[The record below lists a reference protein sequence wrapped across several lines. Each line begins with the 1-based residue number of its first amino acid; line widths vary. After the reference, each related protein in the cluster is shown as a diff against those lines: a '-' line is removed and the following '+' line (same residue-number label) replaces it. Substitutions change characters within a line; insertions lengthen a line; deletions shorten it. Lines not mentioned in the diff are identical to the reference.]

1 MNMTDFE
8 TLGYYE
14 PVFLHLRVN
23 TDEDI
28 FDLNE
33 VLKNKDKLNL
43 FSTFLHEYIHFLQNV
58 TTTHGLMSSIFYVD
72 FIKDINWTIL
82 HDGKSEFEVPVKITN
97 HNNIEANIKLQ
108 SIYRGD
114 SEGSELIKYD
124 CYEVEETTVTDKD
137 GNISRPK
144 KYKVKY
150 HDLKTRE
157 YKSLYFGATCIKE
170 YMAHAI
176 QSKFLPTTEHPDIPY
191 LIAELIVEKEHPDLC
206 TDKMLIVALCD
217 ASLMC
222 LHPAQMFFNTIERM
236 KQQEFVPKSITD
248 IYDFSYADL
257 TFVGQIGK
265 VTPKE
270 LFDESINLTNS
281 QFYDALQSDIFEAN
295 YLWIKHILSE
305 SKKVRENYVGFIA
318 ELVEDKEKLSK
329 TFFQLVQNFGTP
341 FFTNLTEKG
350 GFIPPSGLRELA
362 IQPYQLLV
370 FKQVINIFNGHK
382 SCSLYGFCK
391 SRPDKD
397 ITNNL
402 CQTAP
407 WKRVNELD
415 LCPLAQI
422 WKTWGLIN
430 EIPVPK

>member
-1 MNMTDFE
+1 MNIKDFE

-14 PVFLHLRVN
+14 PVFLHLRLN
-23 TDEDI
+23 TYEDI
-28 FDLNE
+28 FELNE
-33 VLKNKDKLNL
+33 LLKNKDKLDL

-72 FIKDINWTIL
+72 FIKDISWTIR
-82 HDGKSEFEVPVKITN
+82 HNGKSEFQVPVTITN

-108 SIYRGD
+108 GIYRGD
-114 SEGSELIKYD
+114 AEGSELIKYD
-124 CYEVEETTVTDKD
+124 CYNVVETTVTDKN
-137 GNISRPK
+137 GKISRPR
-144 KYKVKY
+144 KYKVNY
-150 HDLKTRE
+150 YDLKTSE
-157 YKSLYFGATCIKE
+157 YKSMYFGATCIKE
-170 YMAHAI
+170 YMAHTI
-176 QSKFLPTTEHPDIPY
+176 QSKFIPTTEHPDIPY
-191 LIAELIVEKEHPDLC
+191 FIAELIVEKEYPDLC
-206 TDKMLIVALCD
+206 KDKMLILALCD

-236 KQQEFVPKSITD
+236 RNEVFVPKSVAD
-248 IYDFSYADL
+248 VYDFSFADL

-270 LFDESINLTNS
+270 LFDKCIELTDS
-281 QFYDALQSDIFEAN
+281 QFYDALQSDIFKPN
-295 YLWIKHILSE
+295 YLWIKHILTE
-305 SKKVRENYVGFIA
+305 AKKLRENSVNFITA
-318 ELVEDKEKLSK
+318 LVEDKERLSA
-329 TFFQLVQNFGTP
+329 TFFQVVQNFGTP

-350 GFIPPSGLRELA
+350 SFIPPNNVNELP
-362 IQPYQLLV
+362 IQPYQFLV

-402 CQTAP
+402 CKTAP
-407 WKRVNELD
+407 WERVNELD

-422 WKTWGLIN
+422 LKTWGLTN
-430 EIPVPK
+430 KIPVSK

>member
-1 MNMTDFE
+1 MEVMDFE

-23 TDEDI
+23 TNEDI

-33 VLKNKDKLNL
+33 ILKNEDKLKL
-43 FSTFLHEYIHFLQNV
+43 FSTFFHEYIHFLQNI
-58 TTTHGLMSSIFYVD
+58 TTTHGLMSSVFYID
-72 FIKDINWTIL
+72 FIKDINWTIR

-97 HNNIEANIKLQ
+97 HNNIDANIKLQ
-108 SIYRGD
+108 GIYRGD
-114 SEGSELIKYD
+114 AEGSELIKYD
-124 CYEVEETTVTDKD
+124 CYEVEETTVADKD

-144 KYKVKY
+144 KYKIKY
-150 HDLKTRE
+150 YDLRSRE
-157 YKSLYFGATCIKE
+157 YKSMYFGATCIKE

-176 QSKFLPTTEHPDIPY
+176 QSKFMPATEHPDIPY
-191 LIAELIVEKEHPDLC
+191 LIAELILEKEYPELC
-206 TDKMLIVALCD
+206 KDKMLIVALCD

-222 LHPAQMFFNTIERM
+222 FHPAQMFFNTIERM
-236 KQQEFVPKSITD
+236 RNELFVPNSVAD
-248 IYDFSYADL
+248 IYDFSFANL
-257 TFVGQIGK
+257 IFEGQIGR

-270 LFDESINLTNS
+270 LFDKSIELTKS
-281 QFYDALQSDIFEAN
+281 QFYDALKSDIFEPN
-295 YLWIKHILSE
+295 YLWINHILTE
-305 SKKVRENYVGFIA
+305 AKILRENYVNFIT
-318 ELVEDKEKLSK
+318 ELVEDTEKLA
-329 TFFQLVQNFGTP
+329 TNFFQVVQNLGTP

-350 GFIPPSGLRELA
+350 GFIPPNALSGLA

-370 FKQVINIFNGHK
+370 FKQIVNIFNGSK

-397 ITNNL
+397 ITNTL

-407 WKRVNELD
+407 WERVNEFD